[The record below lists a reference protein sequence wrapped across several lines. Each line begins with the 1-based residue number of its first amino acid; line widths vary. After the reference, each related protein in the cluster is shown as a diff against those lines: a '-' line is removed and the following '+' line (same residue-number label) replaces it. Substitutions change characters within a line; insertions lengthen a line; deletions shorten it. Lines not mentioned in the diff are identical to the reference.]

1 MSSRRRKQADIEPH
15 LTSLIDVTFLLI
27 VFFVLVSHV
36 NEVESVELDLPKP
49 NQPATL
55 LPEAET
61 QVAISVIPAPDGRA
75 EGYRIGDRMFAIDK
89 PGLDSLSA
97 HLASLYR
104 LSPQT
109 NVNIRADRT
118 TQYEFV
124 EPALRAV
131 SIAARSV
138 SSELPAA
145 VNPRVN
151 LMVVKD

>member
-1 MSSRRRKQADIEPH
+1 
-15 LTSLIDVTFLLI
+15 
-27 VFFVLVSHV
+27 
-36 NEVESVELDLPKP
+36 
-49 NQPATL
+49 
-55 LPEAET
+55 
-61 QVAISVIPAPDGRA
+61 
-75 EGYRIGDRMFAIDK
+75 MFATDK
-89 PGLDSLSA
+89 SGLDSLSS

-104 LSPQT
+104 LNPQT